1 MDRGFKC
8 QKHLMNGEVTSV
20 KTSQESSE
28 IISIALKILSIFPGT
43 HFLKKLMMFFFS
55 LRQILSSVH
64 SGCKLFAFSVLGLRG
79 ILTARTNFPLK
90 CKLLTSQSFHL
101 FYLLM

>member
-43 HFLKKLMMFFFS
+43 HFLKKLMMFFF
-55 LRQILSSVH
+55 LSDKSCLQCTVDVSYLH
-64 SGCKLFAFSVLGLRG
+64 FLCWVLEV
-79 ILTARTNFPLK
+79 
-90 CKLLTSQSFHL
+90 S
-101 FYLLM
+101 